1 MHLEEALTYGNP
13 HEHRRRRPLKTAS
26 RFLLWALLG
35 LVVIAIPISAS
46 AWRMAK
52 EAQAGRKALLS
63 AATDAQALNFSAVAT
78 DLHYARTHLAAA
90 DRFGAVIA
98 PFAAL
103 PYVGSDIS
111 AARALISASLETAT
125 ALERV
130 ATLGD
135 NVLSILVRAGGLD
148 KTSLTL
154 GGGVEAFFR
163 LSLEDRRAVLAELD
177 RIPEDFGTSI
187 SEIDQALESFASL
200 PNSPALSSVISA
212 LDPVIGELQGVR
224 DRLVEAAELAK
235 LLPALSG
242 YPEPK
247 KYLLLLE
254 NDTELRPTGGFI
266 GTIGTVTIAD
276 ALAQDLKV
284 ADVYTLDGQGLD
296 KVTAVPPAPL
306 LKYLGVKLW
315 FLRDANW
322 SPDFPT
328 SAKQVMDAYAADAG
342 SADFDGVVAMDTTL
356 AVDLLRIVGNITVGS
371 STFTPENFTD
381 EIEFQ
386 VEKGFTTKGVPT
398 TQRKDILLALANE
411 VFQRVL
417 ALPTDRWQLVVTALA
432 TALDGKH
439 MLAASFDPTVAGFL
453 RSRNWD
459 GMVRTDPG
467 DFLMAVDA
475 NLAALKTD
483 GVMSR
488 FVSYSLKPDGNGLI
502 ATVDLK
508 YRNNGSFSWKT
519 TRYRTYTR
527 IYVPAGSDLVSV
539 TGNMANDK
547 ILDPKRKPGTVD
559 TFDEFGR
566 RSFGTFLAVEPG
578 ETRDLV
584 FTYRLPV
591 TIASAAQAGNYSLL
605 VQKQPGIG
613 AVPLTL
619 SLDFGKRVERAT
631 PPEDQSQWGDNL
643 YKISTDLAT
652 DRQFSI
658 GF

>member
-1 MHLEEALTYGNP
+1 MHIEEALLYGHP
-13 HEHRRRRPLKTAS
+13 HEHRRRRPAKAAA
-26 RFLLWALLG
+26 RAILWLLLG
-35 LVVIAIPISAS
+35 LVVIAIPVSAS
-46 AWRMAK
+46 AWRMVN

-63 AATDAQALNFSAVAT
+63 AAAEARSLDFAATAT

-90 DRFGAVIA
+90 DRFGAIIS
-98 PFAAL
+98 PFAFL
-103 PYVGSDIS
+103 PVVGRDIS
-111 AARALISASLETAT
+111 GARALISASLDAST

-135 NVLSILVRAGGLD
+135 DVLLILSRAGGLD
-148 KTSLTL
+148 RSAPTL

-163 LSLEDRRAVLAELD
+163 LPADDRRTVLSRLD
-177 RIPEDFGTSI
+177 RIPDDFNASV
-187 SEIDQALESFASL
+187 SEIDQALAGFATL
-200 PNSPALSSVISA
+200 PNTPSLSPVISA
-212 LDPVIGELQGVR
+212 LGPAIGELQEIRG
-224 DRLVEAAELAK
+224 RLVQAIDLAK

-247 KYLLLLE
+247 RYLLLLE

-266 GTIGTVTIAD
+266 GTVGAVTVAD
-276 ALAQDLKV
+276 AQAQDLKIS
-284 ADVYTLDGQGLD
+284 DVYALDGQGLA
-296 KVTAVPPAPL
+296 KVTAIPPAPL
-306 LKYLGVKLW
+306 IKYLGVNRW

-328 SAKQVMDAYAADAG
+328 SAKQVMSAYMIDVG
-342 SADFDGVVAMDTTL
+342 QADFDGVVAMDTTL
-356 AVDLLRIVGNITVGS
+356 ASDLLRIVGNVAVDG

-381 EIEFQ
+381 EMEYQ
-386 VEKGFTTKGVPT
+386 VEKGFTSKGVPAA
-398 TQRKDILLALANE
+398 QRKDILLALADQ

-417 ALPTDRWQLVVTALA
+417 ALPAERWQEVVTAFA

-439 MLAASFDPTVAGFL
+439 MLAVSSDQTVADFL
-453 RSRNWD
+453 RGRNWD
-459 GMVRTDPG
+459 GMMRTDPG
-467 DFLMAVDA
+467 DYLMVVDA

-483 GVMSR
+483 SVMSR
-488 FVSYSLKPDGNGLI
+488 SVNYSLKRDGNGLI

-527 IYVPAGSDLVSV
+527 IYVPAGSELISV

-547 ILDPKRKPGTVD
+547 ILDPKRHPGTVD
-559 TFDEFGR
+559 TADEFGR
-566 RSFGTFLAVEPG
+566 RSFGTFIAVEPG

-584 FTYRLPV
+584 FAYRLPE
-591 TIASAAQAGNYSLL
+591 TIASAAQAGIYSLL
-605 VQKQPGIG
+605 VQKEPGIG

-619 SLDFGKRVERAT
+619 SLDFGKRVARAT
-631 PPEDQSQWGDNL
+631 PPEEQSQWGDNL
-643 YKISTDLAT
+643 YNISTDLAI
-652 DRQFSI
+652 DRQFAV